1 LARILPRSVVE
12 VAVFF
17 LQQIQ
22 VESRA
27 EAEAPESGCLP
38 EAESPQA
45 VRAPLP
51 PLAAVE
57 GVSLREEL
65 RAVEK
70 PQPLPSELLKLHQLP
85 SKNTIAVVA
94 GK

>member
-1 LARILPRSVVE
+1 

-17 LQQIQ
+17 LRQTP
-22 VESRA
+22 VESRV
-27 EAEAPESGCLP
+27 EAGALEWEYLRAVASTRAGPE
-38 EAESPQA
+38 
-45 VRAPLP
+45 PLP
-51 PLAAVE
+51 PLLAAEAVNPP
-57 GVSLREEL
+57 EEL

>member
-1 LARILPRSVVE
+1 MAAAVV
-12 VAVFF
+12 VFV

-45 VRAPLP
+45 VRAPLLL
-51 PLAAVE
+51 LAAAEEVC
-57 GVSLREEL
+57 LREEL
-65 RAVEK
+65 LSVEK
-70 PQPLPSELLKLHQLP
+70 PQPLPGGLLKLHPQP
-85 SKNTIAVVA
+85 SRNTSAGVA
-94 GK
+94 GR